1 MVRAGPPPGS
11 LEPRPRD
18 QAVLM
23 RLKPKPGMFT
33 HMSRGMES
41 IPAVF
46 LSGST
51 VIRINVSVQKGQ
63 SPSRGSPP
71 RSPTN
76 RMLIRLAPSQ
86 VGYALSSGTGSSG
99 VELGTAVPGAR
110 TKPSGEVIG
119 PFVQFAGTVPGREVS
134 RQQAVKSRT
143 NVKRPAAITRANP
156 QKIRLRIGKRPKLIS
171 GMKMFSHEPGEFT
184 HLWSQRLVL

>member
-41 IPAVF
+41 MPAVF

-51 VIRINVSVQKGQ
+51 VNRIKVSVQKGQ
-63 SPSRGSPP
+63 SPSSGSPP
-71 RSPTN
+71 RNPTN
-76 RMLIRLAPSQ
+76 RILMRLAPSQ
-86 VGYALSSGTGSSG
+86 VGYAISSGTAASG
-99 VELGTAVPGAR
+99 VEVGTAVPGAR
-110 TKPSGEVIG
+110 TKPSGTVIG
-119 PFVQFAGTVPGREVS
+119 PFVQFAGALPGRDVS

-143 NVKRPAAITRANP
+143 NVKRPAAITRVNP
-156 QKIRLRIGKRPKLIS
+156 QKTRLRIGKRPKFIS
-171 GMKMFSHEPGEFT
+171 G
-184 HLWSQRLVL
+184 